1 MTMKRALQSRR
12 LFVLSVFV
20 AAVPFAF
27 ALVRAVRTGYDLRYF
42 WVALASL
49 LGAMVTIA
57 VARAHIGGPIALVA
71 LVAAV
76 FVIATLLAV
85 FAATLIGTTLGLGIL
100 VVGAAFGFCFAVAA
114 LLYVLARRRSL

>member
-1 MTMKRALQSRR
+1 MKRILNSRR
-12 LFVLSVFV
+12 LFALSIVV

-27 ALVRAVRTGYDLRYF
+27 ALVRAVSTGYDVRYF

-49 LGAMVTIA
+49 LGAMATIA
-57 VARAHIGGPIALVA
+57 VGRAHLRGPSSFVA
-71 LVAAV
+71 LVVAV

-85 FAATLIGTTLGLGIL
+85 FAGVLIGTTLGLGII

-114 LLYVLARRRSL
+114 LLHIRARR